1 MKYKIKS
8 YISYIMSLLAV
19 LLIFQPTLAQ
29 KDKDIANDYFRQDEQ
44 SDYGTQNDNPL
55 TYDLSGHL
63 WKIQGALP
71 GRGLEE
77 KFPEISYDHMG
88 DALNWA
94 PAHVPGDVFT
104 DLWRIGRIDD
114 PHFGRNSTRAKWV
127 NEYEWWYLR
136 TFNVPKE
143 MKGKKVEITIEGV
156 DYAYDVFLNGELL
169 GSHEGMFTSASFDIT
184 HLISFEHKRRGR
196 NVLTIR
202 LHPAPRRYSQ
212 VAGRKPAWH
221 GDYWVDLVPTGI
233 WKPVK
238 LEAYEDAK
246 VKDIYV
252 QTKLGKKSSADLD
265 IQLEVENPGKTE
277 KIVDIEID
285 IQGENFKS
293 KSYTATIKQKLAPGI
308 NEIKTSIRVPDAK
321 LWYPWDLGD
330 QNLYL
335 AKVSLKGSKDKIL
348 HADSKLFGIRE
359 IEMTMNPGYTK
370 DEVENPWTVMINGK
384 RHFMRSGTWGGP
396 PDIFFGRAS
405 NEKYEEFVRLA
416 KAGNMNNL
424 RIFGWHPTEI
434 PYFYELCNR
443 EGITVWQDILPIASL
458 SLPKSEEF
466 KEAIFSEAISVVKD
480 LRNNPCMVIL
490 EGGEEI
496 LMTASDPVHNLNLM
510 KELGEVVRPYS
521 NLHYVPVSP
530 LSDHIG
536 KKLGFKSKESIHAN
550 GLFYSEGRRNTEQ
563 FFNGQDYAAVAELAI
578 SSCPNVE
585 SIKKFIPEDELWPPG
600 PSWGHHWTDFDTFR
614 TLNFEIVGSQA
625 TGSMQEFV
633 DATQIAQGVIFQYGI
648 EYYRRRKP
656 KSSAICIC
664 HYITFAPDM
673 KWGIVDYYQQP
684 KISYNYVK
692 NAFQPLLVSLQHD
705 RRRWLPGEQFEGKI
719 WVVNDFYKEVKGCTV
734 DVVFLDD
741 KKKEVSR
748 ESIKLGN
755 IGPDSSKD
763 YATVNCKVPGN
774 LGDQFHVELEMRD
787 KSGEVV
793 SVNDY
798 LLLVGDEKVDLPR
811 LREIGQEAI
820 DKKEKYGPHNYFR
833 YFEGLNGSRGVKQAE
848 ELMPRVKEFVK

>member
-1 MKYKIKS
+1 MKQKNIN
-8 YISYIMSLLAV
+8 ILVLISLLYSV
-19 LLIFQPTLAQ
+19 CTLSVAQ
-29 KDKDIANDYFRQDEQ
+29 KDKDYANDYFRQDVQ
-44 SDYGTQNDNPL
+44 DYGAQNANPL

-63 WKIQGALP
+63 WKIQGTLP

-77 KFPEISYDHMG
+77 GFPEISYDHMG

-94 PAHVPGDVFT
+94 PAHVPGDVFS

-114 PHFGRNSTRAKWV
+114 PHFGRNSTKAKWV

-136 TFNVPKE
+136 IFNVPKE
-143 MKGKKVEITIEGV
+143 MEGKNVEITFDGV
-156 DYAYDVFLNGELL
+156 DYACDVFLNGELL
-169 GSHEGMFTSASFDIT
+169 GSHEGMFTSFSFEIT
-184 HLISFEHKRRGR
+184 DLISYEQKRRGR
-196 NVLTIR
+196 NILAVR

-233 WKPVK
+233 WKPVR

-246 VKDIYV
+246 VNDIYV
-252 QTKLGKKSSADLD
+252 QTTLGKKNSADLD

-277 KIVDIEID
+277 KTVDIEID
-285 IQGENFKS
+285 VQGENFKS
-293 KSYTATIKQKLAPGI
+293 KSYTTTIKQTLAPGI
-308 NEIKTSIRVPDAK
+308 NEIKTKIHVPDAK

-335 AKVSLKGSKDKIL
+335 ANVSLKGSQDKEL
-348 HADSKLFGIRE
+348 HTDSKLFGIRE
-359 IEMTMNPGYTK
+359 IKMEMNPGYTK

-405 NEKYEEFVRLA
+405 NEKYEELIRLA
-416 KAGNMNNL
+416 KEGNMNNL

-443 EGITVWQDILPIASL
+443 QGITVWQDILPIASL
-458 SLPKSEEF
+458 SLPKTEEF
-466 KEAIFSEAISVVKD
+466 KNAIFSEAISVVKD

-510 KELGEVVRPYS
+510 KELGEVVKPYS

-536 KKLGFKSKESIHAN
+536 KELGFKPKESIHAN

-563 FFNGQDYAAVAELAI
+563 FFNKQDYAAVAELAI

-614 TLNFEIVGSQA
+614 TLNFEIVGSQC

-633 DATQIAQGVIFQYGI
+633 DATQIAQGVIFQYGL

-684 KISYNYVK
+684 KISYSYVK

-719 WVVNDFYKEVKGCTV
+719 WVVNDFYKEFKACKV
-734 DVVFLDD
+734 DVVFLDNN
-741 KKKEVSR
+741 KKEVSR
-748 ESIKLGN
+748 ETINIGN
-755 IGPDSSKD
+755 INGDSSKE
-763 YATVNCKVPGN
+763 YATVNCKVPGK
-774 LGDQFHVELEMRD
+774 LGDKFFVELEMRD

-833 YFEGLNGSRGVKQAE
+833 YFEGLNGTRGVKQADE
-848 ELMPRVKEFVK
+848 EMPVVKEFAR